1 MDAIR
6 NAYLDQ
12 LQNKLSKIA
21 QTTAP
26 WISNSDQGN
35 ANFLLQKLIL
45 ALPDNIVA
53 KIDESEYLAVKTT
66 IIDKLLIFTLA
77 EDLKSSDFNT
87 LFSNFV
93 EILVSDIYNI
103 YPQLLEGDAD
113 ANLQ

>member
-35 ANFLLQKLIL
+35 ANFLLQKLVI

-53 KIDESEYLAVKTT
+53 KIDEIEYSAVK
-66 IIDKLLIFTLA
+66 IMILDKLLIFTLA
-77 EDLKSSDFNT
+77 EDLKSRDFNAR
-87 LFSNFV
+87 FSIFI
-93 EILVSDIYNI
+93 EILVSDIYSM
-103 YPQLLEGDAD
+103 YPQLLGSDTNAH
-113 ANLQ
+113 